1 VALPVRSFDLGRF
14 APPPY
19 TTREEVEIK
28 IGRLRSVLDRRKASA
43 LLLTREGA
51 VRWLTGTRHQI
62 SDIAPNAESPVHALV
77 LVGRDSVDLTF
88 VTTRIEM
95 PRVRDQLPPV
105 FDGAPG
111 VSISFRESLPGLSSS
126 TLVPG
131 APGYDEALG
140 EVVAPLVGGETGNQ
154 VRKLEW
160 LYAMGTAVLTET
172 AFHLTPGMNGAR
184 VRGMV
189 LHNLAM
195 HDIES
200 NLVLV
205 ALSGQE
211 KHFHPL
217 YTAANRVE
225 PGCWVKLVSGCRY
238 AELII
243 SLTVMAKIGRPSE
256 RESLVYRALQQGT
269 LEYADLFRSG
279 AAEAAIYDEV
289 GRRFQRIE
297 KATGLDGFQPSAYF
311 HHMGGPTSPLGNR
324 DYLLQAS
331 GTHVMAP
338 WTQFAINPCDVIQ
351 YTKVELQ
358 GIVMPQGAPRMLDGS
373 RFIPADLGL
382 FTALSAEGGAKANVE
397 NLLEVPA

>member
-1 VALPVRSFDLGRF
+1 MSSANCSFDLERF

-19 TTREEVEIK
+19 TTREEVEVK
-28 IGRLRSVLDRRKASA
+28 IDHLRSVLGRRKASA

-62 SDIAPNAESPVHALV
+62 ADIAPNAESPVHALV
-77 LVGRDSVDLTF
+77 QVGRDSAELTF
-88 VTTRIEM
+88 VTSRIEM
-95 PRVRDQLPPV
+95 PRIKDQLPPV
-105 FDGAPG
+105 FEGAAG
-111 VSISFRESLPGLSSS
+111 VSLSFRESMTSFPSS

-131 APGYDEALG
+131 EPRYDEVLG
-140 EVVAPLVGGETGNQ
+140 EVVAPVVGGESGNQ
-154 VRKLEW
+154 VRKLDW
-160 LYAMGTAVLTET
+160 LHAMGTAVLTET
-172 AFHLTPGMNGAR
+172 AFQLRPGMNGAQ

-189 LHNLAM
+189 LHNLAL

-200 NLVLV
+200 NIVLV

-211 KHFHPL
+211 RHFHPL
-217 YTAANRVE
+217 YTAGSCVE

-238 AELII
+238 AELIV
-243 SLTVMAKIGRPSE
+243 SLTVMAKMGRPSE

-279 AAEAAIYDEV
+279 ATEAAIYEEV
-289 GRRFQRIE
+289 GRRFQGIE

-324 DYLLQAS
+324 DYLLQAG

-358 GIVMPQGAPRMLDGS
+358 GIVIPNGAPRMLDGS
-373 RFIPADLGL
+373 RFIPANLGL
-382 FTALSAEGGAKANVE
+382 FTALSAEGGAKANVQ